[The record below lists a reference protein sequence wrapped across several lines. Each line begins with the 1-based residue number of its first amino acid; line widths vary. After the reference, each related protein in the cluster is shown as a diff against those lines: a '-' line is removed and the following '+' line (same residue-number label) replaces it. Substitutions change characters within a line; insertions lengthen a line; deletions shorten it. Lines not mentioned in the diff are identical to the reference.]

1 MNRKIKLLISL
12 FIAMIAIVF
21 ILKCNSNKVNTAY
34 SYYTDLQKTDS
45 VSSPVVYKKVKSDFI
60 NIACSLNKRDFDK
73 LQNMI
78 NKYKEE
84 EAIMMKDKKER
95 MDSINK
101 MLK

>member
-1 MNRKIKLLISL
+1 MTRKVKLLISL
-12 FIAMIAIVF
+12 FITMIAIVL
-21 ILKCNSNKVNTAY
+21 ILKCNSNKVSTAY

-60 NIACSLNKRDFDK
+60 NVASSLSKRDFDK
-73 LQNMI
+73 LQSMI

-101 MLK
+101 MLR